1 MGNTNKFKL
10 HMAEKFLNSF
20 STDNIWMFIGKP
32 DAWTDEASAD
42 TFVDSQLIEIQNWKD
57 ILSVKRVSDVS
68 LIVPHHAMTTS
79 VFAEYDDNTN
89 IFDDKTADNFFA
101 ENGKKIYK
109 CLSNN
114 SGSVVAG
121 YPTSEVL
128 EPIKMADGYV
138 WKYMYT
144 ISATDWDKY
153 QVTSSTIGNW
163 IPVKRITSDSAEKQY
178 DVVMK
183 GAVDGEIRHV
193 TTKGNYTFQS
203 GQAWLSGKTDW
214 NVLINKDLT
223 GVGYGSGFTATLKQH
238 DANGLN
244 LFYVDIT
251 AGGSDYRKIETVHL
265 QDNTNSGNYSDV
277 TDNLRPILS
286 PIGGHGWDAVSEL
299 GGFRVMVSVDIDA
312 NEDNFIKENDFRKI
326 GLIVDPYK
334 EASTFD
340 YIQTLGDNDTYIS
353 GEKYSSSIGA
363 RQTVKI
369 RFENSGDNDW
379 PNDTQMEGAK
389 DNIFTQLD
397 NNDNPTDNK
406 AILTEVE
413 SSNQTAHFLVTSGSI
428 DTTLNTAGTELL
440 YPKMRGDVAGA
451 GNPYTLQIL
460 NKALSSVTKPKLKAY
475 TGNIIYVDNIEKV
488 DRSGTQKL
496 RLVVEF

>member
-32 DAWTDEASAD
+32 DAWTDESNAD

-68 LIVPHHAMTTS
+68 LVVPYHAMTTS
-79 VFAEYDDNTN
+79 IFAEYDDNTN
-89 IFDDKTADNFFA
+89 IFDNKTTDNFFA
-101 ENGKKIYK
+101 ERGKRIYK

-144 ISATDWDKY
+144 ISTTDWDKY

-203 GQAWLSGKTDW
+203 DQSWLSGKTDW

-223 GVGYGSGFTATLKQH
+223 GVGYGSGFTATLKKH
-238 DANGLN
+238 GADGSN
-244 LFYVDIT
+244 LFYVDVT

-265 QDNTNSGNYSDV
+265 QDNTNSSNYSDAS
-277 TDNLRPILS
+277 DILRPILS

-299 GGFRVMVSVDIDA
+299 GGFRVMVSVNIDA
-312 NEDNFIKENDFRKI
+312 SETNFITENDFRKI

-369 RFENSGDNDW
+369 RFENSGADDW
-379 PNDTQMEGAK
+379 PNDEQMEGAK

-397 NNDNPTDNK
+397 DNDNTTDNK

-413 SSNQTAHFLVTSGSI
+413 TGNQTAHFLVTSGSI

-440 YPKMRGDVAGA
+440 YPKMRGDVNGS
-451 GNPYTLQIL
+451 PYTLQIL